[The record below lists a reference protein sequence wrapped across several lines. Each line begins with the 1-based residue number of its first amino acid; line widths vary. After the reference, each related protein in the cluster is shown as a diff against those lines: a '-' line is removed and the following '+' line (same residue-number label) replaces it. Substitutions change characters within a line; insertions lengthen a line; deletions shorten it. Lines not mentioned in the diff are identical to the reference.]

1 MEEKEK
7 NLNVEQLKKKNHNQK
22 IAIIALSVLLIGS
35 LILQIPTV
43 RKQLKTAING
53 GETTQSQKKES

>member
-22 IAIIALSVLLIGS
+22 IAIIALTILLIGS

-43 RKQLKTAING
+43 RKQVKMAING
-53 GETTQSQKKES
+53 GGDDTISKKEG